1 MVHTF
6 GGKGWTDD
14 KLEVMR
20 RYFTAYAQALKNQSF
35 RKLYIDAFAGTGERA
50 DTHTRRSVGRNLFGD
65 DEVDIGAVK
74 DGSARIALSIEP
86 PFDQYIFV
94 DQSREHVEALGLL
107 RGEFPTRRIEICEE
121 DANDALRRIAQ
132 QVNWR
137 ATRAAVFIDPYGL
150 QVSWTTLEILA
161 ATKSVDVALLF
172 PTGPL
177 TRMLT
182 RDGKIPAEWERRI
195 DDHLGVCEWRTA
207 FYASSKSVDLFSH
220 QNTDLKKFVDP
231 QGLREFAAKRLEE
244 IFPYVCSTQLELKN
258 SRGSILYHLF
268 IICANP
274 SSAATNLAN
283 RLASSAMSLGRQG
296 RR

>member
-1 MVHTF
+1 
-6 GGKGWTDD
+6 
-14 KLEVMR
+14 
-20 RYFTAYAQALKNQSF
+20 
-35 RKLYIDAFAGTGERA
+35 
-50 DTHTRRSVGRNLFGD
+50 
-65 DEVDIGAVK
+65 
-74 DGSARIALSIEP
+74 
-86 PFDQYIFV
+86 
-94 DQSREHVEALGLL
+94 
-107 RGEFPTRRIEICEE
+107 
-121 DANDALRRIAQ
+121 
-132 QVNWR
+132 
-137 ATRAAVFIDPYGL
+137 
-150 QVSWTTLEILA
+150 
-161 ATKSVDVALLF
+161 
-172 PTGPL
+172 
-177 TRMLT
+177 MLT

>member
-121 DANDALRRIAQ
+121 DARCRFYRPIRSSSELDNIGNPRR
-132 QVNWR
+132 
-137 ATRAAVFIDPYGL
+137 D
-150 QVSWTTLEILA
+150 E
-161 ATKSVDVALLF
+161 
-172 PTGPL
+172 
-177 TRMLT
+177 
-182 RDGKIPAEWERRI
+182 
-195 DDHLGVCEWRTA
+195 VC
-207 FYASSKSVDLFSH
+207 
-220 QNTDLKKFVDP
+220 
-231 QGLREFAAKRLEE
+231 
-244 IFPYVCSTQLELKN
+244 
-258 SRGSILYHLF
+258 
-268 IICANP
+268 
-274 SSAATNLAN
+274 
-283 RLASSAMSLGRQG
+283 
-296 RR
+296 